1 MSPNSRS
8 GRIRRVIILASLQ
21 SPQFSPFEELIAA
34 QARSVRSPQAH
45 ARRSESAVWSPLLRL
60 LFDDVLTASAAMEW
74 ISCGICQLMLHLQK
88 LCLQRACLFE
98 SWHDGADGDPVGRP
112 GPLEPVRVIGT
123 PSVGLTSLNSCM
135 GHA

>member
-34 QARSVRSPQAH
+34 QARSVRSAQAH

-88 LCLQRACLFE
+88 LCLQRAVV
-98 SWHDGADGDPVGRP
+98 SGKADLHSAH
-112 GPLEPVRVIGT
+112 LERLSPA
-123 PSVGLTSLNSCM
+123 
-135 GHA
+135 GHATSATQ